1 MIRAA
6 LSLFLAL
13 AVIACSEDK
22 PPSPTAGVAGGAGT
36 MPATTA
42 TAPPATP
49 AITAAVQPPTVV
61 PRPPLT
67 SSGPNAGALVPEP
80 PRADRFDL
88 ARRYRGIDVPL
99 PQPTIASRNEQVGA
113 RRDFWVVQTDPPRS
127 FQVSATLRAVSEH
140 AYLYVQDDTGVSDAD
155 MRRAADDF
163 DSKVYPSVTRM
174 FGAPAP
180 AAVDPDPRITIL
192 HVRLP
197 SVGGY
202 FTDIDQMPTT
212 LVPISNERRM
222 IYIDL
227 RAGPPGTASYPGL
240 VAHEFQHLIHQ
251 GLNPNAEAWINE
263 GLSEVANE
271 TVGGEGGTSLKAYRD
286 APGTQL
292 TDWAASGSNAAH
304 YGTSHA
310 FLRYL
315 LRLYGGLDNGGALAA
330 KGGLGVNEVQRY
342 LREGNYAAGF
352 EDVFADW
359 LVAGYLN
366 LPGDGR
372 FSNPGADT
380 KVRTILRPRD
390 GDDGDD
396 SVNQFGA
403 DYFEIAPS
411 GRDLVFSFKGDTTIK
426 QVPNEPAAGSGQWW
440 SGRGDSIDTT
450 LTRTLDLRQVSKAT
464 LQFKTWFD
472 IERGYDYAYVC
483 VSTDGGKSWQAQRG
497 RQTTDFD
504 PLGQAY
510 GPGYTG
516 VSGGGR
522 APAWVDESI
531 DLTPYA
537 GQQVLVRFEYVSDE
551 AAAAAG
557 FAVDD
562 ISVPEIGFSDDAES
576 DNGWQASGFTRLT
589 APLTQRYI
597 IQFVY
602 DDGGGWKAARVEV
615 DAAGQAE
622 VRIPGNLSRA
632 GVIVA
637 GATYGTNLP
646 AAYRW
651 ELDRVQR

>member
-6 LSLFLAL
+6 LFLLLAL
-13 AVIACSEDK
+13 VVIACSDEQT
-22 PPSPTAGVAGGAGT
+22 PAPATGAAGMIAGTPSAATVTTAAPAPTA
-36 MPATTA
+36 
-42 TAPPATP
+42 
-49 AITAAVQPPTVV
+49 VQ
-61 PRPPLT
+61 RPPLT
-67 SSGPNAGALVPEP
+67 GSGAVPTALQPEP

-88 ARRYRGIDVPL
+88 ARRYRGVDLSP
-99 PQPTIASRNEQVGA
+99 PRPGTASRNEQVGA
-113 RRDFWVVQTDPPRS
+113 RRDFWVVQTDPPRA
-127 FQVSATLRAVSEH
+127 FQVSATLRAVSAH

-163 DSKVYPSVTRM
+163 ENKVYPTVTRM

-202 FTDIDQMPTT
+202 FTDIDQLPSK
-212 LVPISNERRM
+212 LAPISNERRM

-227 RAGPPGTASYPGL
+227 RAGPPGTATYPGL
-240 VAHEFQHLIHQ
+240 VAHEFQHLVHQ
-251 GLNPNAEAWINE
+251 GLNSNAEAWINE

-271 TVGGEGGTSLKAYRD
+271 TVGGEAGTSLKAYRD

-304 YGTSHA
+304 YGSSLA

-315 LRLYGGLDNGGALAA
+315 LRHYGGLDRAGALAGT
-330 KGGLGVNEVQRY
+330 GGLGVNEVQKY
-342 LREGNYAAGF
+342 LRDGNYGLGF

-380 KVRTILRPRD
+380 RVRTLLRPGD

-403 DYFEIAPS
+403 DYFEISPA

-426 QVPNEPAAGSGQWW
+426 QVPNDPASGIGQWW

-464 LQFKTWFD
+464 VQFKTWFD
-472 IERGYDYAYVC
+472 IERGYDYGYVSI
-483 VSTDGGKSWQAQRG
+483 STDGGKTWQAQRG

-522 APAWVDESI
+522 AAAWVDESI
-531 DLTPYA
+531 DLTPFA
-537 GQQVLVRFEYVSDE
+537 GRQVLLRFEYIADE

-562 ISVPEIGFSDDAES
+562 ITVPEIGYSDDAES
-576 DNGWQASGFTRLT
+576 DNGWQSSGFTRLT
-589 APLTQRYI
+589 APLAQRYI
-597 IQFVY
+597 IQLVY
-602 DDGGGWKAARVEV
+602 DDGSGWKSDRVQV
-615 DAAGQAE
+615 GADGRAE

-637 GATYGTNLP
+637 GATYSTNLP
-646 AAYRW
+646 ASYRW
-651 ELDRVQR
+651 GLDRAQR